1 MIAAAQKLQSG
12 NVVEYSDN
20 EVAQISSIREAI
32 DPSQV
37 QFVQVATCTNKI
49 TRIHAVSYNDVS
61 TYLQAVII
69 ASHYVIMRICIVL

>member
-20 EVAQISSIREAI
+20 EVAQTSIREAI

-37 QFVQVATCTNKI
+37 QFVQVATCSNKI
-49 TRIHAVSYNDVS
+49 TRIQLSI
-61 TYLQAVII
+61 T
-69 ASHYVIMRICIVL
+69 MCPRIYK